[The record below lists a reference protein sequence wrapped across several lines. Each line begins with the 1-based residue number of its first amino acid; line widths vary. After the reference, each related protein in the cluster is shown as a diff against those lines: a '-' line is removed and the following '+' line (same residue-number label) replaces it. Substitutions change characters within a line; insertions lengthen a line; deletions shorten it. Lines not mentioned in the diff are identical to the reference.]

1 MDKGQSTLFICL
13 AAMVTAS
20 PLPDWRKDRLI
31 RQAKILWE
39 DQEDN
44 EQEIRTVERSLLQ
57 LLNNGNSDEQ
67 FFSLYFL
74 TTTPWLQKVT
84 RGHLDTFREDPV
96 NKEVVSQV
104 ESRIPLEVAV
114 IH

>member
-13 AAMVTAS
+13 AAMVKVS

-31 RQAKILWE
+31 RRAKILWE
-39 DQEDN
+39 DQEGD
-44 EQEIRTVERSLLQ
+44 EQKVRTVERYLLR

-74 TTTPWLQKVT
+74 TTASWLQKVT
-84 RGHLDTFREDPV
+84 WGHLDTFRKDPE
-96 NKEVVSQV
+96 NKEVVSRV
-104 ESRIPLEVAV
+104 ESRIPLEVAIV
-114 IH
+114 H